1 MKQCIYPMG
10 SSMTFPLE
18 LAQIKDED
26 FSLDN
31 RYLYPVEVMEIQ
43 QIIEDRCDQME
54 YDGSLMYDEYPDKV
68 CIEAMAKNICK
79 NVDCKYQEEISNR
92 WMCALIQMMVC
103 NEMSYRRE
111 RRSCHKRNLG
121 KCNQKSYWI
130 RGIPKQTYLSVTA
143 VCKLKLPKEAGWQ
156 YWLTF
161 GL

>member
-31 RYLYPVEVMEIQ
+31 RYLYPTEVMEIQ

-68 CIEAMAKNICK
+68 CIETMAKNICK

-111 RRSCHKRNLG
+111 RRNCHKRNLG
-121 KCNQKSYWI
+121 KCN
-130 RGIPKQTYLSVTA
+130 
-143 VCKLKLPKEAGWQ
+143 
-156 YWLTF
+156 
-161 GL
+161 